1 MYRNT
6 FTFSEEDYLMHYGV
20 KRRSGRY
27 PWGSGDNPYQ
37 HSGDFLS
44 RVEQMQKEGFTYTDE
59 KGKTY
64 SGETAIA
71 KSMGYSTT
79 ELRTLL
85 SIAKSDR
92 RQILVTQAKDLRAKG
107 YSLDE
112 IAKQMGYENDSS
124 VRSLLN
130 ADSEKRMLA
139 ATATFN
145 HLKEQVNKK
154 GMIEVGKGVERE
166 LGISREK
173 FDQALAMMR
182 FEGYEVY
189 GVGVRQVTNKGQQT
203 TMTILCPPGTQ
214 YSEAYKAATSNDVK
228 SLADYTSADGGDTF
242 EKTWIYPK
250 SMDSKRLDICYA
262 EDGGIDK
269 DGLIEIRRNVP
280 DLDLGYSKYAQVR
293 ILVDDKRYIKGM
305 AVYSDDLPD
314 GIDVRFNTNKDKSV
328 DKMDVLKKIKDD
340 PTNPFGSLIKD
351 GVDDPANGEKGG
363 GQSYYYD
370 KNGKKQLSL
379 INKRAEEGDWDEWA
393 NKLSSQF
400 LSKQN
405 IPLIKKQLKLEIDS
419 QTEEYQKICELTN
432 PTIKRKLLDE
442 FASNCDSAA
451 VHLKAAALPRQHYQV
466 ILPLTSIKETEV
478 YAPNYKDGETVALV
492 RYPHGGTFEIPIL
505 KVNNKNKEGKAIMG
519 TDPKDAIGIS
529 AKTAAGLS
537 GADFDGD
544 TVMVIPCNDSNNK
557 TRITSTYDQ
566 RKTDPSLKSLGDFD
580 PKMSYGPAKVAET
593 KDKSGKIVEHAY
605 RDDGTEYKLMSKELT
620 QKEMGKVSN
629 LITDMTLKGAPTADI
644 VKAVKHSMVVID
656 ANKHHLDYKQSEI
669 DNDIAT
675 LKNRWQGHYKENGN
689 WGTGA
694 GTLISRASAQD
705 EVLKRQGTP
714 KVNEKGKSWYDSS
727 KPEGSLIYKTAD
739 DLYYT
744 DKNGKTKARTQKSTQ
759 MAETEDAH
767 TLSTG
772 HPKEEIYAEYANTM
786 KEMARKAR
794 LESSHTGRLE
804 YSPTANKAY
813 SEEVTSLKA
822 KLDRAERNKPR
833 ERMAQLEATAIVNA
847 KKADNPDM
855 TAKEIKKASQ
865 IALNQARKKLGA
877 ERTEIEITDNEWKA
891 IQAGAISDSVL
902 KKILDKADTDKVRER
917 ATPRSS
923 ATLTAG
929 QRSRIKALAA
939 NGYTQAEIASQMG
952 ISTSTVSK
960 YIG

>member
-1 MYRNT
+1 
-6 FTFSEEDYLMHYGV
+6 
-20 KRRSGRY
+20 
-27 PWGSGDNPYQ
+27 
-37 HSGDFLS
+37 
-44 RVEQMQKEGFTYTDE
+44 
-59 KGKTY
+59 
-64 SGETAIA
+64 
-71 KSMGYSTT
+71 
-79 ELRTLL
+79 
-85 SIAKSDR
+85 
-92 RQILVTQAKDLRAKG
+92 
-107 YSLDE
+107 
-112 IAKQMGYENDSS
+112 
-124 VRSLLN
+124 
-130 ADSEKRMLA
+130 
-139 ATATFN
+139 
-145 HLKEQVNKK
+145 
-154 GMIEVGKGVERE
+154 
-166 LGISREK
+166 
-173 FDQALAMMR
+173 
-182 FEGYEVY
+182 
-189 GVGVRQVTNKGQQT
+189 
-203 TMTILCPPGTQ
+203 
-214 YSEAYKAATSNDVK
+214 
-228 SLADYTSADGGDTF
+228 
-242 EKTWIYPK
+242 
-250 SMDSKRLDICYA
+250 
-262 EDGGIDK
+262 
-269 DGLIEIRRNVP
+269 
-280 DLDLGYSKYAQVR
+280 
-293 ILVDDKRYIKGM
+293 
-305 AVYSDDLPD
+305 
-314 GIDVRFNTNKDKSV
+314 
-328 DKMDVLKKIKDD
+328 
-340 PTNPFGSLIKD
+340 
-351 GVDDPANGEKGG
+351 
-363 GQSYYYD
+363 
-370 KNGKKQLSL
+370 
-379 INKRAEEGDWDEWA
+379 
-393 NKLSSQF
+393 
-400 LSKQN
+400 
-405 IPLIKKQLKLEIDS
+405 
-419 QTEEYQKICELTN
+419 
-432 PTIKRKLLDE
+432 
-442 FASNCDSAA
+442 
-451 VHLKAAALPRQHYQV
+451 
-466 ILPLTSIKETEV
+466 
-478 YAPNYKDGETVALV
+478 
-492 RYPHGGTFEIPIL
+492 
-505 KVNNKNKEGKAIMG
+505 
-519 TDPKDAIGIS
+519 
-529 AKTAAGLS
+529 
-537 GADFDGD
+537 
-544 TVMVIPCNDSNNK
+544 
-557 TRITSTYDQ
+557 
-566 RKTDPSLKSLGDFD
+566 
-580 PKMSYGPAKVAET
+580 MSYGPAKVAET